1 MDLSIVDERAD
12 KLAGVILGTAVGDA
26 LGVPYE
32 NLSRRRL
39 GRLLGDRPLGH
50 RFLFGRGMV
59 SDDTE
64 HTCMVGQALLSAP
77 ADADRFARC
86 LAWSLRYW
94 LLCLPAGI
102 GRATLRALVKL
113 WLGFPPERSGVWSA
127 GNGPAMRAALL
138 GVCLGQDPE
147 KLRAYVRAS
156 TRLTHTDPRAEHGA
170 LLVALAAWHGA
181 SFDHARMSGAAALAA
196 IRERLGE
203 VDTEL
208 NLLLDQLDQHLQ
220 RDALPAS
227 LAEALGL
234 RRGVSGYI
242 YHTVPMA
249 LYCWL
254 RNPGDFR
261 QAVEDVIRLG
271 GDVDTTGAI
280 VGALAGA
287 TAGAQGIPLAWLD
300 GLAEWPQTSCWMRAL
315 ADQLGSRF
323 AAEPTAAR
331 VPRYFWPGRLPRN
344 LFFLAVVLVHACRRL
359 LPPY

>member
-1 MDLSIVDERAD
+1 MELSTVDERAE
-12 KLAGVILGTAVGDA
+12 KLAGVLLGTAMGDA

-39 GRLLGDRPLGH
+39 GKLLGDRPLEH

-64 HTCMVGQALLSAP
+64 HTCMVGQALLASP
-77 ADADRFARC
+77 ADADCFARN
-86 LAWSLRYW
+86 LAWALRFW

-138 GVCLGQDPE
+138 GVCLGQNLE
-147 KLRAYVRAS
+147 QLRAYVRAS
-156 TRLTHTDPRAEHGA
+156 TRLTHTDPRAEQGA

-181 SFDHARMSGAAALAA
+181 ATGHPRMTDVSALAA

-203 VDTEL
+203 VDAEL
-208 NLLLDQLDQHLQ
+208 NHLLDHLDQRLQ
-220 RDALPAS
+220 RAAPPHS

-234 RRGVSGYI
+234 RQGVSGYI

-287 TAGAQGIPLAWLD
+287 TVGARGIPADWLD
-300 GLAEWPQTSCWMRAL
+300 GLAEWPQTVRWMRSL
-315 ADQLGSRF
+315 AEQLASRF
-323 AAEPTAAR
+323 AGEQTPAR

-344 LFFLAVVLVHACRRL
+344 LFFLAVVLVHAFRRL